1 MPVHVGRFATSAAA
15 ATLAATLLG
24 VSPGAVWAH
33 GAGADQLTTLSALT
47 SWTLEPL
54 ALLGILAAA
63 AVYLAAV
70 RRVDRVHRLNPVPRR
85 RTAAWLAGLLVVA
98 VALFSFLD
106 VYAGQLFSVHMVQ
119 HILLTMVAAP
129 LLVLGAP
136 VTLLLRALPR
146 GWRTRRVMPF
156 LESAPL
162 RLLAHPVVGWTF
174 FAGVM
179 WAAHF
184 SPLFDAALED
194 DGVHALEHALF
205 LSAAV
210 MFWWPVIGADP
221 SPHRMGYGTRFG
233 YVLLSMPQ
241 NSFLGLA
248 IFSAPAVL
256 FAHYAT
262 LTRAWGPTPLED
274 QQIAGGIMW
283 AVGDM
288 LFLVPLLFLTAAW
301 LRSEEEKGRLHDEW
315 LDRERP
321 VRPPSTA
328 RSVPARP
335 RR

>member
-146 GWRTRRVMPF
+146 GWRTRRAMPI

-162 RLLAHPVVGWTF
+162 RLLAHPGGGWAV
-174 FAGVM
+174 FAG
-179 WAAHF
+179 
-184 SPLFDAALED
+184 
-194 DGVHALEHALF
+194 GVGEEE
-205 LSAAV
+205 
-210 MFWWPVIGADP
+210 
-221 SPHRMGYGTRFG
+221 MG
-233 YVLLSMPQ
+233 
-241 NSFLGLA
+241 
-248 IFSAPAVL
+248 
-256 FAHYAT
+256 
-262 LTRAWGPTPLED
+262 
-274 QQIAGGIMW
+274 GGIMW

-301 LRSEEEKGRLHDEW
+301 LRSEEEKGRLHDER

-321 VRPPSTA
+321 VRPPL
-328 RSVPARP
+328 
-335 RR
+335 RRDRYQHVHDDEREE

>member
-1 MPVHVGRFATSAAA
+1 MPVHVGRFATSASA

-85 RTAAWLAGLLVVA
+85 RTAAWLAGLLVVE

-129 LLVLGAP
+129 LRVLG
-136 VTLLLRALPR
+136 
-146 GWRTRRVMPF
+146 
-156 LESAPL
+156 
-162 RLLAHPVVGWTF
+162 HPVVGWTF

>member
-1 MPVHVGRFATSAAA
+1 MPVHVGRLATLAAA
-15 ATLAATLLG
+15 ATLAAGGLV
-24 VSPGAVWAH
+24 VSPGAVRAH
-33 GAGADQLTTLSALT
+33 GAEVDELTALSALT

-54 ALLGILAAA
+54 AFVGILAMA

-70 RRVDRVHRLNPVPRR
+70 RRVDRAHRLNPVPRR
-85 RTAAWLAGLLVVA
+85 RTAAWLAGLLA
-98 VALFSFLD
+98 IAMALFSFLD

-119 HILLTMVAAP
+119 HIVLTMVAAP

-146 GWRTRRVMPF
+146 RWRMRWVMPI

-162 RLLAHPVVGWTF
+162 RLLAHPVVGWTV

-194 DGVHALEHALF
+194 DGVHVLEHALF

-210 MFWWPVIGADP
+210 MFWWPVVGADP
-221 SPHRMGYGTRFG
+221 SPRRMGYGTRFG

-283 AVGDM
+283 AAGDM

-301 LRSEEEKGRLHDEW
+301 LRAEEEKGRRHDER
-315 LDRERP
+315 LDRERSLRDP
-321 VRPPSTA
+321 GEAATKI
-328 RSVPARP
+328 
-335 RR
+335 

>member
-1 MPVHVGRFATSAAA
+1 MPVHVGRCATSAAA
-15 ATLAATLLG
+15 ATLAAILSG
-24 VSPGAVWAH
+24 VSPGAIRAH
-33 GAGADQLTTLSALT
+33 GGGADELTTLSALT

-54 ALLGILAAA
+54 GFLGILAAA
-63 AVYLAAV
+63 GVYLAAV
-70 RRVDRVHRLNPVPRR
+70 RRVDRAHRSHPVPRR

-98 VALFSFLD
+98 LALFSFLD

-136 VTLLLRALPR
+136 VTLLLRAVPR
-146 GWRTRRVMPF
+146 GWRTRRVMPI
-156 LESAPL
+156 LQSAPL
-162 RLLAHPVVGWTF
+162 RLLAHPVVGWTA

-205 LSAAV
+205 LTAAF

-248 IFSAPAVL
+248 IFAAPASL

-274 QQIAGGIMW
+274 QQIAGGLMW
-283 AVGDM
+283 AAGDM
-288 LFLVPLLFLTAAW
+288 LYLVPLLFLTAAW
-301 LRSEEEKGRLHDEW
+301 LRAEEEKGRLHDQR
-315 LDRERP
+315 LDRERSAP
-321 VRPPSTA
+321 EAATRI
-328 RSVPARP
+328 
-335 RR
+335 

>member
-15 ATLAATLLG
+15 AAMAAALLG
-24 VSPGAVWAH
+24 LSPGATRAH
-33 GAGADQLTTLSALT
+33 GVGADELTTLSALT

-54 ALLGILAAA
+54 AFLGILAMA

-70 RRVDRVHRLNPVPRR
+70 RRVARAHRLNPVPRR

-98 VALFSFLD
+98 LALFSFLD
-106 VYAGQLFSVHMVQ
+106 VYAGQLFSVHMIQ

-146 GWRTRRVMPF
+146 SWRMRWVMPI

-162 RLLAHPVVGWTF
+162 RLLAHPVVGWTV

-194 DGVHALEHALF
+194 DGVHSLEHALF

-210 MFWWPVIGADP
+210 MFWWPVVGVDP

-248 IFSAPAVL
+248 IFAAPGVL
-256 FAHYAT
+256 FSHYAT

-274 QQIAGGIMW
+274 QQLAGGIMW
-283 AVGDM
+283 AAGDM
-288 LFLVPLLFLTAAW
+288 LFLVPLLLLTAAW
-301 LRSEEEKGRLHDEW
+301 LRAEEEKGRLHDER
-315 LDRERP
+315 LDRER
-321 VRPPSTA
+321 SA
-328 RSVPARP
+328 REAATRI
-335 RR
+335 

>member
-146 GWRTRRVMPF
+146 GWRPRRAVPRPGSPPRRLPAEPAGGRGF
-156 LESAPL
+156 FPLQPPL
-162 RLLAHPVVGWTF
+162 RRRPRGRRRARPRARALPVGRGHVLV
-174 FAGVM
+174 AGRRGRPEP
-179 WAAHF
+179 A
-184 SPLFDAALED
+184 P
-194 DGVHALEHALF
+194 DGVRHALRVRAAEHA
-205 LSAAV
+205 
-210 MFWWPVIGADP
+210 P
-221 SPHRMGYGTRFG
+221 
-233 YVLLSMPQ
+233 
-241 NSFLGLA
+241 
-248 IFSAPAVL
+248 
-256 FAHYAT
+256 
-262 LTRAWGPTPLED
+262 E
-274 QQIAGGIMW
+274 
-283 AVGDM
+283 
-288 LFLVPLLFLTAAW
+288 LVPRPGHLLRA
-301 LRSEEEKGRLHDEW
+301 G
-315 LDRERP
+315 RP
-321 VRPPSTA
+321 VRPPRDPDA
-328 RSVPARP
+328 RLGPHAAGGAAP
-335 RR
+335 RRRHHVGGGRHAVPRAAALPDRGLAPRRGGEGPPPRRTAGPRTPRAPPGPGP